1 MNLVCESSLDCD
13 IRYEC
18 DLSRNSCVCDHTMM
32 FSGENCMKAHPYL
45 TVCFSL
51 LSIYGIS
58 VLFASIISLRRK
70 AKTQKITGGK
80 INAAVSTTILAILSC
95 GSTASL
101 TTSNFMYALKVG
113 NQHLL
118 RDHIAPY
125 CISFI
130 GFFIV
135 LCVLNVALFWIELS
149 TSHKTKR
156 SHTNLERTKHIL
168 IGSGALYLISVVA
181 VYAVTRN
188 MVLTF
193 PIALLAVFC
202 LSVAIFI
209 GSLRL
214 SRKLDIMAEAS
225 LASVTPSNLR
235 RISVDMEEEEKD
247 RKSTQI
253 VCKSY
258 GEKREFRPKK
268 NENVSKKVKDPER
281 RRSSAGSFVMERF
294 AKARHSSEPKSVQG
308 QRIVKYAHRISWRLL
323 TLFIATLGFIITSR
337 IPRSGAATCTFAFA
351 QLWSVISSCYQILH
365 YLDGQNIIHT
375 TVIRMRMEISRYLV
389 DWTKRCIAFI
399 KSMVES
405 TKRRGRRIYL
415 DTDNGSQFSANSSYE
430 KSRSVV

>member
-225 LASVTPSNLR
+225 LSVASSSGVGRLPVNME
-235 RISVDMEEEEKD
+235 MEEEE
-247 RKSTQI
+247 RKSTKI
-253 VCKSY
+253 ECKSS
-258 GEKREFRPKK
+258 GKTRERIPKK
-268 NENVSKKVKDPER
+268 DENASKKLQDPKR
-281 RRSSAGSFVMERF
+281 RGSAAGKIVMG
-294 AKARHSSEPKSVQG
+294 AITKVRHSSEPRSVQSR
-308 QRIVKYAHRISWRLL
+308 RIVKYARRISWRLL
-323 TLFIATLGFIITSR
+323 TVFTATLGFILTSQ
-337 IPRSGAATCTFAFA
+337 IPSSGAATCTFAFV
-351 QLWSVISSCYQILH
+351 QLWSVISGCYQILE
-365 YLDGQNIIHT
+365 YLDGQNILHT
-375 TVIRMRMEISRYLV
+375 TAIGMRMGISRHLI
-389 DWTKRCIAFI
+389 DQPKRLIAFS
-399 KSMVES
+399 KSSGGS
-405 TKRRGRRIYL
+405 TKRRGNRIHL
-415 DTDNGSQFSANSSYE
+415 ANGSQLFANSSSDE
-430 KSRSVV
+430 NSKSVV